1 MAPKYKNSI
10 DFYKKNPDKAQK
22 KSDDNNSG
30 KGGKYA
36 HTDKYKREHKA
47 ARKRLDCPKS
57 KDVVKKK
64 GKWTCESLKI
74 NRGRGGSKRK

>member
-1 MAPKYKNSI
+1 MAPKYKNSK
-10 DFYKKNPDKAQK
+10 DFYKRNPDKAQK

-30 KGGKYA
+30 KGGKFA
-36 HTDKYKREHKA
+36 HTKEYKKAHKA
-47 ARKRLDCPKS
+47 ARKKLKCPKS

-74 NRGRGGSKRK
+74 NRGRGGSKGK